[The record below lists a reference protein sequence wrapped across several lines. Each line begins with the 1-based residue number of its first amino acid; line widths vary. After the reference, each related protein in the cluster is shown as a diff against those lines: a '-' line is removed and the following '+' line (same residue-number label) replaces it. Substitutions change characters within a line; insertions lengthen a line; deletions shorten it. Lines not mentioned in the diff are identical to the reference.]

1 MIKRI
6 LTDQPGTEIVPGFS
20 MRRGGERKMSP
31 YGDFPELLIYNNLI
45 SLYTEYMEIRGKE
58 AC

>member
-1 MIKRI
+1 M
-6 LTDQPGTEIVPGFS
+6 TDQPGTEIVPGFF